1 MRDQDTPSATAR
13 LVAAA
18 RCWARWLPAPLCDI
32 APDALGGKLAG
43 GAFAWLDLLGRACP
57 PLARLLLRLTPAGA
71 AAAAITLRTRCLDDA
86 VRAFSASGGRQVV
99 LLGAGMDARAWRLA
113 AELPAVAFFEVD
125 SPGSQRAKRAALRR
139 AGLSAGSARVA
150 FVELDFEAHAAA
162 ALPAALSDA
171 LRAAGLDATSSLTV
185 WEGVLVYLPR
195 EAADATLQALRLC
208 GGPGSQLALTY
219 QEPAR
224 EGRTRRGFAH
234 ALVRLLAARAGE
246 QFRTFFAPDELRRW
260 LAQHGMTLR
269 WDVRYADIA
278 AKVAPGALGPQ
289 QLARLR
295 GDATD
300 RYHFALAD
308 VAT

>member
-1 MRDQDTPSATAR
+1 
-13 LVAAA
+13 
-18 RCWARWLPAPLCDI
+18 
-32 APDALGGKLAG
+32 
-43 GAFAWLDLLGRACP
+43 
-57 PLARLLLRLTPAGA
+57 
-71 AAAAITLRTRCLDDA
+71 
-86 VRAFSASGGRQVV
+86 
-99 LLGAGMDARAWRLA
+99 MDARAWRLA
-113 AELPAVAFFEVD
+113 AELPSVAFFEVD

-139 AGLSAGSARVA
+139 AGLSAGGGARVA

-162 ALPAALSDA
+162 ALPAALRDA
-171 LRAAGLDATSSLTV
+171 LRAAGLDTATSATLTV

-224 EGRTRRGFAH
+224 EGRTRRGLAH
-234 ALVRLLAARAGE
+234 TLVRLLANRAGE
-246 QFRTFFAPDELRRW
+246 HFRTWFAPDEMRRW

-278 AKVAPGALGPQ
+278 AKVAPGALGPRE
-289 QLARLR
+289 LARLR

-308 VAT
+308 VAA